1 MQGFEADYITEPILW
16 LIAALLFF
24 QLGLY
29 FFTKYLKSEKEA
41 RAFFSGAAVFMFS
54 YAIIRTIEVI
64 RRYFVVGYYYDIEDF
79 WYHGGSITDT
89 SLYLRLAFLI
99 ISWIGIAYFYY
110 RIESTILEKKTY
122 YILTIA
128 ALLKLVI
135 NPMLYFPS
143 IFNFNTFMIINSI
156 LFVIC
161 GFFPVV
167 LFAYYALRNYV
178 NKRGPWA
185 LLAVGLLC
193 YIVGEIGSNPEA
205 YLITSNMNQIV
216 VHYGSPLLVIL
227 GGILLTLAL
236 RRLYE
241 IGVEAPKGALPDD
254 QIKKLQ
260 EKVVQLKYIIVIML
274 VFLAIAFSVILY
286 YFL

>member
-1 MQGFEADYITEPILW
+1 MMAFTTNYITEPILW

-29 FFTKYLKSEKEA
+29 FFNKYLKSEREA

-64 RRYFVVGYYYDIEDF
+64 RRYFIVSDYYDVENF
-79 WYHGGSITDT
+79 WYHGGVITDT

-110 RIESTILEKKTY
+110 RIESTILERKTY

-128 ALLKLVI
+128 AILKLLI
-135 NPMLYFPS
+135 NPMLYFPP
-143 IFNFNTFMIINSI
+143 IFDFNTFTIINEI

-167 LFAYYALRNYV
+167 LFAYYALRNYI
-178 NKRGPWA
+178 NKRNPWA

-193 YIVGEIGSNPEA
+193 YIIGEIGSNPEA
-205 YLITSNMNQIV
+205 YLLTSNINPVI

-260 EKVVQLKYIIVIML
+260 EKIIQLKYIIVILL
-274 VFLAIAFSVILY
+274 VFLAIAVTAILY